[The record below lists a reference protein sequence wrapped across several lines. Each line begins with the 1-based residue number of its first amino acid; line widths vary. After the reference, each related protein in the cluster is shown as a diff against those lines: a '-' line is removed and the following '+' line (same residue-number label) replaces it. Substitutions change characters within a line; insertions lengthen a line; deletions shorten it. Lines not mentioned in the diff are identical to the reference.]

1 MSELYFT
8 RDRLYEAVWLKP
20 LSHLSKD
27 LDIAKD
33 SIAFSCTELKV
44 PRPESGYWNKIKK
57 KPSLPKPSL
66 PLLVKDGRTGF
77 DFTPY
82 ILDGAARAN
91 LKAKLGALHISV
103 EKKSFHPT
111 VKKSIKNFK
120 KATLDDRKVLIPG
133 NDEHLD
139 IRVTKKSLDR
149 ANSIM
154 NTLLHMFDTLG
165 WTFTIDTAHRTIMSV
180 NVNGIN
186 IFFYLMEWIKREDYQ
201 LTKAEQSRRDEGH
214 FVYTHKYSLVATG
227 ELFLKVE
234 NTLNRLTK
242 SSFKDSPKMK
252 LEEQII
258 PFCSALLPISRS
270 IMTKRAEDAEWNRV
284 YGLERKREQDIRDAI
299 EREEKSRQKL
309 ELDTENWHKA
319 EKIRHFI
326 NAKALAS
333 DSNEIKQWVE
343 WANQY
348 VDSID
353 PINDPLTGDQ
363 IKSTE

>member
-1 MSELYFT
+1 VSELYFT
-8 RDRLYEAVWLKP
+8 RDRLYEAVWSKP
-20 LSHLSKD
+20 LPHLSKD

-33 SIAFSCTELKV
+33 SIAFACTELKV

-57 KPSLPKPSL
+57 EPSLLKPSL

-82 ILDGAARAN
+82 ILDGVTRAG
-91 LKAKLGALHISV
+91 LEDKLGALHISV

-111 VKKSIKNFK
+111 VKRSIKNFK
-120 KATLDDRKVLIPG
+120 KATPDDRKVLIPG

-165 WTFTIDTAHRTIMSV
+165 WTFTIDTDRRTSMHV
-180 NVNGIN
+180 NVNGIK
-186 IFFYLMEWIKREDYQ
+186 IRFYLMEWIKRENYQ
-201 LTKAEQSRRDEGH
+201 LTKAEQSRRDKGH

-227 ELFLKVE
+227 ELFLKVK

-242 SSFKDSPKMK
+242 SSFKDSAKMT
-252 LEEQII
+252 LEEQLI
-258 PFCSALLPISRS
+258 PFCSALVPMSRS
-270 IMTKRAEDAEWNRV
+270 IMARDAEQAERDRKRS
-284 YGLERKREQDIRDAI
+284 LERKREQDIRDAI
-299 EREEKSRQKL
+299 EREENARQQLKI
-309 ELDTENWHKA
+309 DTENWHKA
-319 EKIRHFI
+319 EKLRHFI
-326 NAKALAS
+326 NAKALTS
-333 DSNEIKQWVE
+333 DSNEMKKWVE

-348 VDSID
+348 VNSID
-353 PINDPLTGDQ
+353 PINDPLAD
-363 IKSTE
+363 